1 MMVLRESRWSRDC
14 RYTSKFNI
22 YIIIAFVPSSVLD
35 TTLCHRQI
43 CRELKFPPFWERHYL
58 QYPRLNSGAT
68 RQVAPIVFHDL
79 RFTEPKSVSTAR
91 RWKTTRFT
99 FAPNKYVY
107 CLPEG
112 ARTRYNR
119 LRNDPVVQ
127 LLRFTTQIRAK
138 ASMYLDRN
146 RRMYQCTSACVN
158 LYTTDARGI
167 SDIFFPLYLSLFL
180 LCYFPV
186 SRSFFRIRQVSIF
199 ASRIALR
206 HTLLM
211 WYFTVFAQYICT
223 YVSQFFMRIFF
234 SNNTTI
240 DYQSVAIYLQLII

>member
-1 MMVLRESRWSRDC
+1 MTVLRGSRWSGDC

-22 YIIIAFVPSSVLD
+22 YIIIAFVPGSVLD

-58 QYPRLNSGAT
+58 QYPRLDSGAT

-99 FAPNKYVY
+99 FVPNKYVY

-127 LLRFTTQIRAK
+127 LLRFTTKIRAK
-138 ASMYLDRN
+138 ASSVPRQKPVSTYI
-146 RRMYQCTSACVN
+146 
-158 LYTTDARGI
+158 DAWI
-167 SDIFFPLYLSLFL
+167 YMPLTLAALAIFFPPLYLSPRSS
-180 LCYFPV
+180 FPI
-186 SRSFFRIRQVSIF
+186 SLHRARSFALDELASSLLVSHYDTLY
-199 ASRIALR
+199 SCDTLR
-206 HTLLM
+206 SSHSI
-211 WYFTVFAQYICT
+211 YVHVFHNSFCVYSFLVTQRSLINQ
-223 YVSQFFMRIFF
+223 SQF
-234 SNNTTI
+234 
-240 DYQSVAIYLQLII
+240 IYN

>member
-1 MMVLRESRWSRDC
+1 MTVLRGSRWSGDC

-22 YIIIAFVPSSVLD
+22 YIIIAFVSGSVLD

-58 QYPRLNSGAT
+58 QYPRLDSGAT

-127 LLRFTTQIRAK
+127 LLRFTTKIRAK
-138 ASMYLDRN
+138 ASSVPRQKPVSTYI
-146 RRMYQCTSACVN
+146 
-158 LYTTDARGI
+158 DAWI
-167 SDIFFPLYLSLFL
+167 YMPLTLAALAIFFPPSLSLSSFL
-180 LCYFPV
+180 LPHFPP
-186 SRSFFRIRQVSIF
+186 SRSFFRTRRVSIF
-199 ASRIALR
+199 TSRIALR
-206 HTLLM
+206 HTLLV

-223 YVSQFFMRIFF
+223 RVSQFFLRIFF
-234 SNNTTI
+234 SSNTTI
-240 DYQSVAIYLQLII
+240 DYQSIAIYLQLII